1 MRNAFLLSVMLHVG
15 VVVLAWRGIP
25 LSYDAPSEPVQ
36 IIAVEIAS
44 ETVTTKRVAPNPKT
58 AKQEKPPEPEPEPE
72 PEKEVAALTPQQPAP
87 KEVPRETE
95 SIPIPSAEKSTEPE
109 QPALPV
115 KPRPKPTP
123 PEEDLLASVMK
134 DLQELEDKPD
144 PVVEDTTETDDLL
157 SEVAALLE
165 DDPSD
170 ERTQQTPILGNR
182 LTISEIDAVRR
193 QIEPCWNVQIGAR
206 NPEELIVDVRVY
218 MNRDGSVRKVQ
229 IIDTARMRSDV
240 FFRAAAD
247 SARRAVQNKDCT
259 PLKLPVDKYD
269 RWQQMVLRF
278 DPSQMVGR

>member
-25 LSYDAPSEPVQ
+25 LSYDAPSEPVR

-44 ETVTTKRVAPNPKT
+44 ETVTTRRIAPNPKT
-58 AKQEKPPEPEPEPE
+58 AKQEPPPEPEPE
-72 PEKEVAALTPQQPAP
+72 PEKEVAALTPPKPAP
-87 KEVPRETE
+87 KEVPSEPD
-95 SIPIPSAEKSTEPE
+95 SVPIPSLESSSEPD

-115 KPRPKPTP
+115 RPRPKPTP
-123 PEEDLLASVMK
+123 PKEDDFASVMK
-134 DLQELEDKPD
+134 DVAELEDEPE
-144 PVVEDTTETDDLL
+144 PVEQETTETDDLL

-170 ERTQQTPILGNR
+170 EQTQQTPILGNR

-218 MNRDGSVRKVQ
+218 MNRDGTVRKVQ
-229 IIDTARMRSDV
+229 IIDTARMRSDA

-247 SARRAVQNKDCT
+247 SARRAVQNKNCT
-259 PLKLPVDKYD
+259 PLKLPADKYD
-269 RWQQMVLRF
+269 RWRQMVLRF

>member
-25 LSYDAPSEPVQ
+25 LSYDTPSEPVR
-36 IIAVEIAS
+36 IIAVEIAT
-44 ETVTTKRVAPNPKT
+44 ETVTTKRIAPNPKT
-58 AKQEKPPEPEPEPE
+58 AKQEPPPEPEPE
-72 PEKEVAALTPQQPAP
+72 PEKEVAALTPRKPAP
-87 KEVPRETE
+87 KEVPSEPD
-95 SIPIPSAEKSTEPE
+95 SVPIPSLETSSEPD

-123 PEEDLLASVMK
+123 PKQDDFDSVMK
-134 DLQELEDKPD
+134 DVAELEDEPE
-144 PVVEDTTETDDLL
+144 PVERETTETDDLL

-170 ERTQQTPILGNR
+170 EQTQQTPILGNR

-218 MNRDGSVRKVQ
+218 MNRDGTVRKVQ

-247 SARRAVQNKDCT
+247 SARRAVQNKNCT
-259 PLKLPVDKYD
+259 PLNLPADKYD

>member
-25 LSYDAPSEPVQ
+25 LSYDAPSEPVR

-44 ETVTTKRVAPNPKT
+44 ETVTTRRIAPNPKT
-58 AKQEKPPEPEPEPE
+58 AKQEPPPEPEPE
-72 PEKEVAALTPQQPAP
+72 PEKEVAALTPRKPAP
-87 KEVPRETE
+87 KEVPSEPE
-95 SIPIPSAEKSTEPE
+95 SIPMPSPETSSEPD

-115 KPRPKPTP
+115 RPRPKPTP
-123 PEEDLLASVMK
+123 PKEDDFASVMK
-134 DLQELEDKPD
+134 DVAELEDEPE
-144 PVVEDTTETDDLL
+144 PVEQETTETDDLL

-170 ERTQQTPILGNR
+170 EQTQQTPILGNR

-218 MNRDGSVRKVQ
+218 MNRDGTVRKVQ
-229 IIDTARMRSDV
+229 IIDTARMRSDA

-247 SARRAVQNKDCT
+247 SARRAVQNKNCT
-259 PLKLPVDKYD
+259 PLKLPADKYD
-269 RWQQMVLRF
+269 RWRQMVLRF

>member
-25 LSYDAPSEPVQ
+25 LSYDTPSEPVQ
-36 IIAVEIAS
+36 IIAVEIAT
-44 ETVTTKRVAPNPKT
+44 ETVTTERIAPNPKT
-58 AKQEKPPEPEPEPE
+58 AKQEPPPEPEPE
-72 PEKEVAALTPQQPAP
+72 PEKEVAALTPQKPAP
-87 KEVPRETE
+87 KEVPSEPD
-95 SIPIPSAEKSTEPE
+95 SVPIPSLETSSEPD

-123 PEEDLLASVMK
+123 PEEDILESVMK
-134 DLQELEDKPD
+134 DLQELEDEPE
-144 PVVEDTTETDDLL
+144 PVEQETTETDDLL
-157 SEVAALLE
+157 SDVAALLE

-170 ERTQQTPILGNR
+170 EQTQQTPILGNR

-218 MNRDGSVRKVQ
+218 MNRDGTVRKVQ

-247 SARRAVQNKDCT
+247 AARRAVQNKKCI
-259 PLKLPVDKYD
+259 PLKLPPKKYD
-269 RWQQMVLRF
+269 QWKQMVLRF
-278 DPSQMVGR
+278 DPSQMVGQ

>member
-25 LSYDAPSEPVQ
+25 LSYDTPSEPVR
-36 IIAVEIAS
+36 IIAVEIAT
-44 ETVTTKRVAPNPKT
+44 ETVTTKRIAPNPKT
-58 AKQEKPPEPEPEPE
+58 AKQEPPPEPEAE
-72 PEKEVAALTPQQPAP
+72 PEKEVAALTPRKPAP
-87 KEVPRETE
+87 KEVPSEPE
-95 SIPIPSAEKSTEPE
+95 SIPMPSPETSSEPD

-123 PEEDLLASVMK
+123 PKQDDFVSVMK
-134 DLQELEDKPD
+134 DVAELEDEPE
-144 PVVEDTTETDDLL
+144 PVEQETTETDDLL

-170 ERTQQTPILGNR
+170 EQTQQTPILGNR

-218 MNRDGSVRKVQ
+218 MNRDGSVRKAQ
-229 IIDTARMRSDV
+229 IIDTARMRSDA
-240 FFRAAAD
+240 FFRAAAE
-247 SARRAVQNKDCT
+247 SALRAMLNNNCT
-259 PLKLPVDKYD
+259 PLKLPADKYD